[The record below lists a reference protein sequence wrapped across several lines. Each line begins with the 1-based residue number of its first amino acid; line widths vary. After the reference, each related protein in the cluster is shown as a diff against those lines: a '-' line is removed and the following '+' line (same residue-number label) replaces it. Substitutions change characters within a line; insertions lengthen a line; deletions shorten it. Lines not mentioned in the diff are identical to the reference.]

1 VSTAWTEDE
10 YARIA
15 TALLYPAYRRVQI
28 TYGHQLDNSYEYAL
42 NAKLEAMPERGKEG
56 ALALA
61 DQIQELEADLIR
73 STTNGEGV
81 RKVDRIEFFTLAEQR
96 AERERNLERTRMR
109 LSALIDHPVNP
120 TPGLTTAGGINAS
133 VCG

>member
-1 VSTAWTEDE
+1 MSTVWTDDE

-42 NAKLEAMPERGKEG
+42 NAKLEAMPERGKNV

-61 DQIQELEADLIR
+61 DQIQELEADLIQ

-81 RKVDRIEFFTLAEQR
+81 KKVDRIEFFTLAEQR
-96 AERERNLERTRMR
+96 SERERNLERTRMR

-120 TPGLTTAGGINAS
+120 TPGLTSASGINSA